1 MCDLLDV
8 FRETNMLPPM
18 AYANSLQLPIVLP
31 VEHSCTSIYR
41 MWSKNNYKAHLG
53 HSCEV
58 KWLYQTQSKK
68 LWITLSFFAYNPI
81 QAVQASFSL
90 SFFFLTVKG
99 GKKKQQPWL
108 STKAEHCY
116 SNYELRVYYFSD
128 LILKLSSCN
137 LLLR

>member
-99 GKKKQQPWL
+99 GKKKTTAMAFNKSRTL
-108 STKAEHCY
+108 
-116 SNYELRVYYFSD
+116 L
-128 LILKLSSCN
+128 LKLWIKS
-137 LLLR
+137 LLFFWPHSQAFFL